1 MRLPNPLIMLAVVGA
16 VAVIGMAR
24 QPPAPAAEAPPVEAP
39 TVMPS
44 AERGH
49 ALVLRDCAACHAVE
63 ATGASSYS
71 PAPPFRT
78 LKDRY
83 PLDSLEEALA
93 EGILSGHPAMP
104 EYEYAPDEIADII
117 AWMKSLDVAR
127 GAPGAT

>member
-1 MRLPNPLIMLAVVGA
+1 MRLPNPLTMLAVVAA
-16 VAVIGMAR
+16 VAVLGMAR
-24 QPPAPAAEAPPVEAP
+24 QPPAPAAEAPAVI
-39 TVMPS
+39 PS

-63 ATGASSYS
+63 ATGASGFS

-78 LKDRY
+78 LKDKY

-117 AWMKSLDVAR
+117 AWMKSLDAAR

>member
-1 MRLPNPLIMLAVVGA
+1 MRLPNPLIMLAVVAA

-39 TVMPS
+39 AAIPS

-63 ATGASSYS
+63 ATGASGFS

-78 LKDRY
+78 LKDKY

-117 AWMKSLDVAR
+117 AWMKSLDAAR